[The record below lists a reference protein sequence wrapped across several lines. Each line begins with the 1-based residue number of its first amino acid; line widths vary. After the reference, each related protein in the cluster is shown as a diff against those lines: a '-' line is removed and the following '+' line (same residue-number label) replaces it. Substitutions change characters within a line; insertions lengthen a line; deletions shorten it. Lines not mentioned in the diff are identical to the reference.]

1 MPSKE
6 KKQVILSSRNNREK
20 QVVIKECDFLK
31 DGKALTSDYIKCLDH
46 VTERELET
54 SPKEQSPE

>member
-20 QVVIKECDFLK
+20 QVVIKKCDFLK
-31 DGKALTSDYIKCLDH
+31 DGKALTSDYTKRLDQ

-54 SPKEQSPE
+54 APKKPSPE